1 VRRKASHS
9 QSVAHHFSN
18 DRKQVLATKADADKD
33 GVTVPMTLQDYCIT
47 SKTNSSSCAASASV
61 DVDFYDDD
69 DDDYV
74 DDDDD
79 VDPDDDSGQC
89 ADCEGDSGHGD
100 S

>member
-1 VRRKASHS
+1 MLC
-9 QSVAHHFSN
+9 
-18 DRKQVLATKADADKD
+18 DRKQVLSTKADAEKD
-33 GVTVPMTLQDYCIT
+33 GVTVPLTLQDYCVT
-47 SKTNSSSCAASASV
+47 SKTNSPAASASV

-69 DDDYV
+69 DDYV

-79 VDPDDDSGQC
+79 ADPDDDNAHC

>member
-1 VRRKASHS
+1 MC
-9 QSVAHHFSN
+9 
-18 DRKQVLATKADADKD
+18 DRKQVLATKSDAEKD

-47 SKTNSSSCAASASV
+47 SKTYSSSSASASV
-61 DVDFYDDD
+61 EVDFYDDDD

-74 DDDDD
+74 DDDEE
-79 VDPDDDSGQC
+79 VDPDEDTAQC

>member
-1 VRRKASHS
+1 MVGRYRIEWMSCG
-9 QSVAHHFSN
+9 
-18 DRKQVLATKADADKD
+18 RKQVSATKADAEKD

-47 SKTNSSSCAASASV
+47 SKTHSTAASASV

-74 DDDDD
+74 DDDEDPELEDD
-79 VDPDDDSGQC
+79 HTHC

>member
-1 VRRKASHS
+1 MLC
-9 QSVAHHFSN
+9 

-33 GVTVPMTLQDYCIT
+33 GVTVPLTLQDYCVT
-47 SKTNSSSCAASASV
+47 AKTNSSAASAIV
-61 DVDFYDDD
+61 DADFYDDD

-74 DDDDD
+74 DDDDE
-79 VDPDDDSGQC
+79 VDPDYDSAHC

>member
-1 VRRKASHS
+1 
-9 QSVAHHFSN
+9 
-18 DRKQVLATKADADKD
+18 VLATKAEAAKD
-33 GVTVPMTLQDYCIT
+33 GVTVPMTLQEYCIT
-47 SKTNSSSCAASASV
+47 GKTNTSGPSASASV

-79 VDPDDDSGQC
+79 FDPDDDSAQGA

>member
-1 VRRKASHS
+1 M
-9 QSVAHHFSN
+9 
-18 DRKQVLATKADADKD
+18 LATKADAAKD
-33 GVTVPMTLQDYCIT
+33 SITVPMTLQEYCIT
-47 SKTNSSSCAASASV
+47 GKTNSSSGSLAASASV

-69 DDDYV
+69 DDDDYV

-79 VDPDDDSGQC
+79 IENDDNSAQGG

>member
-1 VRRKASHS
+1 MSC
-9 QSVAHHFSN
+9 
-18 DRKQVLATKADADKD
+18 DRKQVLSTKADADKD
-33 GVTVPMTLQDYCIT
+33 GVTVPMTLQDYCVT
-47 SKTNSSSCAASASV
+47 SKTNSSAAASASV

-79 VDPDDDSGQC
+79 VDPDDDNAHC

>member
-1 VRRKASHS
+1 
-9 QSVAHHFSN
+9 
-18 DRKQVLATKADADKD
+18 VLATKADADKD
-33 GVTVPMTLQDYCIT
+33 GVTVPLTLQDYCIT
-47 SKTNSSSCAASASV
+47 SKTNSLAASASV

-74 DDDDD
+74 DDDDEI
-79 VDPDDDSGQC
+79 DPDEDNAQC